1 MPAHLTPAE
10 PDAPAR
16 VRRAARIRR
25 VDAAINF
32 CSSCGA
38 PVVIRVPAGDS
49 LPRHVCDRCNAV
61 HYRNPK
67 LVVGTLPVWDDRV
80 LLCKRAIEPR
90 YGKWTL
96 PAGFMENQETV
107 AAAALR
113 ETEEESGA
121 HVELGEMYTLISV
134 PHISQVHVIFRAR
147 LLDLEFAPGEET
159 LEIALFREHE
169 IPWDEIAFRTI
180 GMTLRHYF
188 ADRRAGSYSFHT
200 GDLGP
205 L

>member
-1 MPAHLTPAE
+1 M
-10 PDAPAR
+10 
-16 VRRAARIRR
+16 
-25 VDAAINF
+25 DAAINF
-32 CSSCGA
+32 CSACGA
-38 PVVIRVPAGDS
+38 PVALRVPAGDS
-49 LPRHVCDRCNAV
+49 LPRHVCDRCNAI

-67 LVVGTLPVWDDRV
+67 LVVGTLPFWEDRV

-121 HVELGEMYTLISV
+121 HIELGEMYTLISV

-147 LLDLEFAPGEET
+147 LLDLDFAPGEET
-159 LEIALFREHE
+159 LEVALFSEE
-169 IPWDEIAFRTI
+169 EVPWDEIAFRTI

-188 ADRRAGSYSFHT
+188 ADRRSGRYSFHT
-200 GDLGP
+200 GDLAP